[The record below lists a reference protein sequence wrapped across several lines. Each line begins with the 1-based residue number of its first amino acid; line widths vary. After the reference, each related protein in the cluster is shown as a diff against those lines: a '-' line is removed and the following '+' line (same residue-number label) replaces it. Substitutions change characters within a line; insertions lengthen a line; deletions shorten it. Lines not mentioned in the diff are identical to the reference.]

1 MKLRKDV
8 FGVGLASLLI
18 IMQMCMVL
26 GQEPVKPPEGVGYG
40 SDWLYTRHLDQVQGI
55 MKMTDLKE
63 RERHLEIFT
72 KGLHPETKILPYMQ
86 SFFVQTIADY
96 EAAGQAAEAKA
107 LSEKMAQIFPDSPLI
122 QAQAFQAAYQK
133 GDHAKTIEIGEK
145 IYAANPDQQV
155 MIILAQSYIATNNT
169 AKALEFSPK
178 VVEAIGPKDGVYF
191 LAWLAGYYA
200 GQNDVPKAV
209 AHYNKLLET
218 FPSGAP
224 QGWEQAQ
231 WNNQKAT
238 AYALR
243 GGVAYDAKDYEGAIR
258 EYSESLKYF
267 PHNDTAYFFI
277 GLSHWRLQQMEQAE
291 EAFAKAV
298 VLNKATSAKAKEY
311 LEQIYKPRHSD
322 SLEGLDALLQKAR
335 ASLNL

>member
-1 MKLRKDV
+1 MKLRRHELL
-8 FGVGLASLLI
+8 VGLAGLLLL
-18 IMQMCMVL
+18 MQMGLVL
-26 GQEPVKPPEGVGYG
+26 AQEPIKPPEGVGYG
-40 SDWLYTRHLDQVQGI
+40 SDWLYTRHLDQVQEI

-63 RERHLEIFT
+63 RERHLEVFT
-72 KGLHPETKILPYMQ
+72 KGLHPETKILPYME

-96 EAAGQAAEAKA
+96 EAAGQSAEAKA
-107 LSEKMAQIFPDSPLI
+107 LGEKMAQIFPDSPMV
-122 QAQAFQAAYQK
+122 QAQAFQAAFQNRDY
-133 GDHAKTIEIGEK
+133 AKTIELGEK

-178 VVEAIGPKDGVYF
+178 VIEAIGPKDGVYF
-191 LAWLAGYYA
+191 LVWLAGYYA

-224 QGWEQAQ
+224 EGWDQAQ

-243 GGVAYDAKDYEGAIR
+243 GAVAYDAKDYEGAIK
-258 EYSESLKYF
+258 EYSESVKYF
-267 PHNDTAYFFI
+267 PHNDTAYFFA
-277 GLSHWRLQQMEQAE
+277 GLSHWRLQQMDQAE

-298 VLNKATSAKAKEY
+298 VLNKATSAKAREY

-322 SLEGLDALLQKAR
+322 SLEGLDALLQKAKT
-335 ASLNL
+335 SLQL